1 MLESSQL
8 ILFGIATGVGAT
20 ATMDLWTLLRKRLF
34 ETPSLDWALVG
45 RWLGHMPRGTFTHR
59 RIADAL
65 PVTGERALGWVVHY
79 AIGIAF
85 ALLLLAICGPAWA
98 ANPTPLP
105 AVVFGLATVAAPF
118 LVMQPALGAG
128 IAAARTPN
136 PTAARLNSLL
146 THGVFDIGLYLSA
159 RLLASP
165 TTL

>member
-1 MLESSQL
+1 MPESSQL
-8 ILFGIATGVGAT
+8 ILFAVATGIGAT
-20 ATMDLWTLLRKRLF
+20 AATDLWSLLRKRLF
-34 ETPSLDWALVG
+34 GTPSLDWALVG
-45 RWLGHMPRGTFTHR
+45 RWLGHMPRGTLAHP
-59 RIADAL
+59 RIADAR
-65 PVTGERALGWVVHY
+65 PVSGERALGWAAHY

-85 ALLLLAICGPAWA
+85 AVLLLAICGPGWA

-118 LVMQPALGAG
+118 FVMQPALGAG

-146 THGVFDIGLYLSA
+146 THGVFGIGLYLSA